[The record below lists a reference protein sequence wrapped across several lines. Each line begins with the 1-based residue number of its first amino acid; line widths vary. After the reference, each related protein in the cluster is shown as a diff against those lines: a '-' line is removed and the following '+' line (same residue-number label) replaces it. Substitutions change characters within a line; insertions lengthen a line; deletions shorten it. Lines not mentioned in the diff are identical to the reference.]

1 LTSVEHDAL
10 RRQFTTF
17 AAACRGISPLY
28 EMIAMSTAGDEDV
41 TSLLAAA
48 PPRERRA
55 SLLFA
60 AVHYLLLK
68 APDHPLARFY
78 PGLEG
83 VSPDGDPTPAFV
95 AFCRERRSDL
105 IAIIGTRRAQPNEV
119 QRSAVLLPAL
129 ALASECLEESMT
141 LVDVGCG
148 AGLNLLFDR
157 FRYRYGRL
165 ASVGAEESPVR
176 LSCAIRGS
184 KPPPVPEA
192 MPTPVRRI
200 GIDESPLDVTDPN
213 DALWIR
219 ACIWPERTE
228 AAAQVAGAIE
238 LARAS
243 PPQLISGH
251 ALEVLPQVL
260 AGRPED
266 EPVCV
271 MTSATLAYLDVDE
284 RTELAEVL
292 RRLAE
297 HRRLVWVTLEG
308 FRYSPVTAS
317 EAAGRDPGTGCLGL
331 TDFDRGRSEALAL
344 ASMHG
349 NWLKWIGPQGSAA
362 AGADPPFYKCPRQES
377 NLRTWFRKRHAVCV

>member
-1 LTSVEHDAL
+1 MRGAVGRALTSGEHEAL

-17 AAACRGISPLY
+17 AAACRDVSPLY
-28 EMIAMSTAGDEDV
+28 ERIANATAGDEQV
-41 TSLLAAA
+41 TSLLAPA
-48 PPRERRA
+48 PPPERRA

-68 APDHPLARFY
+68 AADHPLARFY
-78 PGLEG
+78 PGLAG
-83 VSPDGDPTPAFV
+83 APADRDPTPLFG
-95 AFCRERRSDL
+95 AFCRERRADL

-129 ALASECLEESMT
+129 ALASECLGDSMT

-157 FRYRYGRL
+157 FRYRYGRM
-165 ASVGAEESPVR
+165 ASVGPEESPVR
-176 LSCAIRGS
+176 LSCDIRGS
-184 KPPPVPEA
+184 KLPPVPVA
-192 MPTPVRRI
+192 MPTPVRCV
-200 GIDESPLDVTDPN
+200 GIDESPLDVTDPD

-243 PPQLISGH
+243 PPQLIAGH
-251 ALEVLPQVL
+251 ALDVLPRVL

-271 MTSATLAYLDVDE
+271 LTSATLAYLDAGG
-284 RTELAEVL
+284 RAELAELL

-297 HRRLVWVTLEG
+297 DRPLVWVTLEG
-308 FRYSPVTAS
+308 SRYSPIKTDASSDPATA
-317 EAAGRDPGTGCLGL
+317 AAGCLGL
-331 TDFDRGRSEALAL
+331 VDFDRSRSQALAR

-349 NWLKWIGPQGSAA
+349 NWLEWIGPSDLVPA
-362 AGADPPFYKCPRQES
+362 P
-377 NLRTWFRKRHAVCV
+377 V